1 MRSAKYYVTRANNS
15 LTELEKIYKT
25 MTIDDFLM
33 KNEFEATKIC
43 NKFRYCYRQVIL
55 NSCRAVLTDANINYK
70 NIENLLYYVVENYDY
85 AGEFKDVNEL
95 VNMFNFAVIIY
106 DVDMASKAA
115 GLLLSSL
122 RKLVKHL

>member
-1 MRSAKYYVTRANNS
+1 MRSSKYYVTRANNS
-15 LTELEKIYKT
+15 LKELEKVYKT

-33 KNEFEATKIC
+33 KNEFEATKKC
-43 NKFRYCYRQVIL
+43 NEFRHYYRLVVL
-55 NSCRAVLTDANINYK
+55 NSCRAVLTDVCIDYK
-70 NIENLLYYVVENYDY
+70 SIENLLYYVVENYDY

-106 DVDMASKAA
+106 DVDLASKAA

-122 RKLVKHL
+122 RKVVKHL

>member
-55 NSCRAVLTDANINYK
+55 NSCRAVLTDANIDYK

>member
-1 MRSAKYYVTRANNS
+1 MRSAKYYVTIANNS

-33 KNEFEATKIC
+33 KNEFETTKIC